1 MATKN
6 FNLDTS
12 SDLGGANASDYIV
25 ASQKAIKSYIDSKSG
40 GSGSS
45 LPLFA
50 TIISDHVLSGDDAT
64 GWALQGST
72 ITNTYSTAVN
82 KIINLYNSSNSVDTT
97 YRNIPCKLSSDGRYI
112 ADIAQKDNIY
122 SLFVDT
128 GIADFYIL
136 DQTNQE
142 FILPRTKW
150 FLQFTLDTSLVNQ
163 TNSEQYDSIYSSND
177 DKHLISS
184 NKLLYYRVGDTI
196 INESEMDASTILAK
210 TTELQTRY
218 SDLDSRVAYLETLI
232 AKCYTSMD

>member
-12 SDLGGANASDYIV
+12 SDLGGANASDCIV

-82 KIINLYNSSNSVDTT
+82 KIKTLYNSAESINTT
-97 YRNIPCKLSSDGRYI
+97 YKNIPCKLTTDGRYI
-112 ADIAQKDNIY
+112 ADVAQKDNVY
-122 SLFVDT
+122 ALFVDT
-128 GIADFYIL
+128 GIADFYVL
-136 DQTNQE
+136 DQ
-142 FILPRTKW
+142 I
-150 FLQFTLDTSLVNQ
+150 
-163 TNSEQYDSIYSSND
+163 
-177 DKHLISS
+177 
-184 NKLLYYRVGDTI
+184 
-196 INESEMDASTILAK
+196 
-210 TTELQTRY
+210 
-218 SDLDSRVAYLETLI
+218 
-232 AKCYTSMD
+232 